1 MKTSTIFGIILF
13 YSLSIILGQLNAQ
26 THIIDS
32 LKLEL
37 ENPQLSEI
45 EEVETLDLLASKLF
59 RINTQQAFKYLNNAL
74 IKANELGYK
83 KGIIETKRLIGIN
96 NYYCSNFDT
105 ALTYI
110 FEAYRYYINED
121 DSINIAKSLVN
132 IGNVYMVM
140 NVLDSALVYYK
151 ESLRLNKKIQY
162 DRGIATSLGNIGLV
176 YKHQDRFPEALEY
189 YKKSLKAH
197 EKVGNIRAAA
207 SIINKIGVIYLS
219 LNRLDEALEYNKRAL
234 EISKQ
239 INDKLGE
246 ALYLNNLGVIYSKYN
261 KNDIALQYYQQS
273 LKLKLELQNKTNLS
287 AMYIN
292 IGEIYY
298 KKEDLNKAIEYYF
311 KALNIEKKISN
322 EYNLSKIFNTIGL
335 VYYKK
340 GDLEKAKQYSIKSLT
355 LADNNNSL
363 QLQAINRLLLSE
375 IYTKTKDFEKALL
388 NYKLY
393 SEIVDSINEKQNI
406 KKITE
411 LELEY
416 KFKEQN
422 KIVELDQENKR
433 AKLSKEIHSQKK
445 TKNTFI
451 ILFVVATIAIILFI
465 RLLIIR
471 IKTNKLLHI
480 KNNEIREQS
489 HELEVKSKE
498 LTQQKILLEE
508 TVKERTSELLI
519 EKEKVEES
527 DNLKSAILNN
537 ISHEFRTPMNGIIG
551 FTSLLIKPDNT
562 ETENESYS
570 KIIVNSCNQ
579 LLNVV
584 TDTVDISKINSNQ
597 CKTLITKANI
607 KDIINSVINELKNNY
622 EEKGLIIETNID
634 IENNKL
640 DIETDKNK
648 LERILWH
655 IISNAIK
662 FTQEGKI
669 NITVSIINN
678 SIHFEIMDTGRGIPK
693 AMQANIFKPFIQ
705 LDRSPSETI
714 TGNGFGLPIAKAYIE
729 LLGGEIEIDSV
740 VNVGTTIKFYINY
753 KRIYKDNTN
762 TDNIVKAVKPK
773 KTILLAEDDEINAF
787 LIDRILSKYDIDLI
801 KVVNGKEAT
810 EIFEKQHSIIDMVL
824 LDLRM
829 PVMNGFEAISIIKK
843 INPKVP
849 VVAYTAYCSKSE
861 ISDIINAGFDDYIS
875 KPIKREKLLKI
886 VLQN

>member
-1 MKTSTIFGIILF
+1 MKTSKIFGIILF
-13 YSLSIILGQLNAQ
+13 FSLSTILGQINAQ

-37 ENPQLSEI
+37 DNPQISEI

-59 RINTQQAFKYLNNAL
+59 RVNTQQAFEYLDDAL
-74 IKANELGYK
+74 IKADKLGYK

-105 ALTYI
+105 ALTYL
-110 FEAYRYYINED
+110 FEAYRYYINEN

-140 NVLDSALVYYK
+140 NVLDSALAYYK
-151 ESLRLNKKIQY
+151 ESLKINKRIKY
-162 DRGIATSLGNIGLV
+162 NRGIATSLGNIGLV

-189 YKKSLKAH
+189 YKESLKAH

-219 LNRLDEALEYNKRAL
+219 LNRLEEALEYNKRAL

-239 INDKLGE
+239 IKDKLGE

-261 KNDIALQYYQQS
+261 KDDIALQYYQES

-292 IGEIYY
+292 IGAIYS
-298 KKEDLNKAIEYYF
+298 KKGDLDKATEYYF
-311 KALNIEKKISN
+311 KALEIEQKISN
-322 EYNLSKIFNTIGL
+322 EYNLSKILNTIGL
-335 VYYKK
+335 AYFNK
-340 GDLEKAKQYSIKSLT
+340 GDLEKAKQYSLRSLT
-355 LADNNNSL
+355 LADKNNSL

-375 IYTKTKDFEKALL
+375 IYTKTKDFEKALI

-393 SEIVDSINEKQNI
+393 SEFIDSINKKQNI

-433 AKLSKEIHSQKK
+433 AKLSKEIHIQKK

-451 ILFVVATIAIILFI
+451 ILFVVATLAIILFI

-471 IKTNKLLHI
+471 KKTNKLLQI
-480 KNNEIREQS
+480 KNYEIREQS
-489 HELEVKSKE
+489 QELEIKSKE
-498 LTQQKILLEE
+498 LTQQKALLEE

-527 DNLKSAILNN
+527 NNLKSAILNN

-551 FTSLLIKPDNT
+551 FTSLLIKSDNS
-562 ETENESYS
+562 EEEKESYA

-579 LLNVV
+579 LLNIV
-584 TDTVDISKINSNQ
+584 TDTVDISKINSKQ
-597 CKTLITKANI
+597 CKLLITKANI
-607 KDIINSVINELKNNY
+607 KDIITSVINDLKSNY
-622 EEKGLIIETNID
+622 EEKGLIVETNID
-634 IENNKL
+634 IEDNEL
-640 DIETDKNK
+640 EIETDKNK
-648 LERILWH
+648 LERALWQ

-662 FTQEGKI
+662 FTQKGKI
-669 NITVSIINN
+669 SINVSIINN
-678 SIHFEIMDTGRGIPK
+678 SIHFEIKDTGKGIPK
-693 AMQANIFKPFIQ
+693 AMQTNIFKPFIQ
-705 LDRSPSETI
+705 LDRTPSETI

-729 LLGGEIEIDSV
+729 LLGGKIEIDSIV
-740 VNVGTTIKFYINY
+740 DIGTTIKFYISY
-753 KRIYKDNTN
+753 KKLHKENTI
-762 TDNIVKAVKPK
+762 THKIIKTAKPK

-787 LIDRILSKYDIDLI
+787 LIDRILSKYNINLI
-801 KVVNGKEAT
+801 KVDNGKEAT
-810 EIFEKQHSIIDMVL
+810 EIFRNQHSNIDMVL

-829 PVMNGFEAISIIKK
+829 PVMNGFEAISIIKG
-843 INPKVP
+843 INPKTP
-849 VVAYTAYCSKSE
+849 VIAYTAYCSKSE
-861 ISDIINAGFDDYIS
+861 ISDIISAGFDDYIS
-875 KPIKREKLLKI
+875 KPIQKEKLLKI
-886 VLQN
+886 IFPD

>member
-1 MKTSTIFGIILF
+1 MRTSKIFGIILF
-13 YSLSIILGQLNAQ
+13 FSLSIILGHSNAQ

-37 ENPQLSEI
+37 DNPQLSEI
-45 EEVETLDLLASKLF
+45 EQVETLNLLASKLL
-59 RINTQQAFKYLNNAL
+59 RINNQQAFKYLDDAL
-74 IKANELGYK
+74 IRANKLGYK

-110 FEAYRYYINED
+110 FEAYRYYITEN
-121 DSINIAKSLVN
+121 DSVNIAKSLVN

-140 NVLDSALVYYK
+140 NILDSALIYYK
-151 ESLRLNKKIQY
+151 ESLTLNQKIQS

-189 YKKSLKAH
+189 YKESLKAH

-207 SIINKIGVIYLS
+207 SIINKIGIIYLS
-219 LNRLDEALEYNKRAL
+219 LDRLEEALKYNKRAL

-246 ALYLNNLGVIYSKYN
+246 ALYLNNLGVIYSKYE
-261 KNDIALQYYQQS
+261 KNDSALLYYQQS

-292 IGEIYY
+292 IGEIYSR
-298 KKEDLNKAIEYYF
+298 KGDNKKAIKYYF
-311 KALNIEKKISN
+311 KALEIERKISN
-322 EYNLSKIFNTIGL
+322 EYNLSKILNTIGSA
-335 VYYKK
+335 YFEEKDIKK
-340 GDLEKAKQYSIKSLT
+340 AEQYILESLR
-355 LADNNNSL
+355 LAETTNSL
-363 QLQAINRLLLSE
+363 QLQAINRKLLSR
-375 IYTKTKDFEKALL
+375 IYTKTKDFEKALV

-393 SEIVDSINEKQNI
+393 SKFIDSIEQKQNI

-422 KIVELDQENKR
+422 KIVELDQETKR

-471 IKTNKLLHI
+471 IRTNKLLHI

-489 HELEVKSKE
+489 HELERKSKE
-498 LTQQKILLEE
+498 LTQQKTLLEE
-508 TVKERTSELLI
+508 TVKKRTNELLI
-519 EKEKVEES
+519 EKEKAEES

-551 FTSLLIKPDNT
+551 FTSLLIKPDNS
-562 ETENESYS
+562 EEEKESYS
-570 KIIVNSCNQ
+570 KIIINSCNQ

-584 TDTVDISKINSNQ
+584 TDTVDISKINSKQ
-597 CKTLITKANI
+597 CKLLITKSNI
-607 KDIINSVINELKNNY
+607 ESIITSVINELKSNY

-634 IENNKL
+634 IEDNNL

-669 NITVSIINN
+669 SITVSIINN
-678 SIHFEIMDTGRGIPK
+678 SINFEIKDTGKGIPK
-693 AMQANIFKPFIQ
+693 SMQEDIFKPFTQ
-705 LDRSPSETI
+705 LNSSPSETI

-729 LLGGEIEIDSV
+729 LLGGEIKIDSV
-740 VNVGTTIKFYINY
+740 VDVGTNIKFYVNFKKALKTI
-753 KRIYKDNTN
+753 N
-762 TDNIVKAVKPK
+762 TDEITKSANTQ

-787 LIDRILSKYDIDLI
+787 LIDRIFSKYSIKLI
-801 KVVNGKEAT
+801 KAVNGKEAT
-810 EIFEKQHSIIDMVL
+810 DIYREQYSSIDMVL

-829 PVMNGFEAISIIKK
+829 PVMNGFEAISIIKE
-843 INPKVP
+843 INPNIP
-849 VVAYTAYCSKSE
+849 VIAYTAYCSKSE
-861 ISDIINAGFDDYIS
+861 ISAIMDAGFDDYIS
-875 KPIKREKLLKI
+875 KPIQKEKLLKI
-886 VLQN
+886 VFPD